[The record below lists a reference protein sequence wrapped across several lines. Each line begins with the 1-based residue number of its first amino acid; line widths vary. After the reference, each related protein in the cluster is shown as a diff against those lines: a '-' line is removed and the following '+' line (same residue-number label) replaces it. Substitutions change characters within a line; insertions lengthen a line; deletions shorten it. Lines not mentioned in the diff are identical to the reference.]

1 MSDAAIRLGGMALPN
16 GVLVHGPTSWAC
28 AVRLDDGTVKVAAAA
43 KRLRGDGVT
52 RPFLRGPARL
62 LEALAVLPE
71 LRRALPEAR
80 LPFDR
85 PAVIAAMVAG
95 AVTLR
100 AVRRSGNLG
109 PLAEE
114 LVAGLVAAAPALV
127 ALRGGELAGYHGAEH
142 ATIGAYETGAPHG
155 PEHDRCGS
163 HLAGPMLGASAL
175 FGAVAARAPHAL
187 REPARAV
194 ASVAAVGVATE
205 IFAWMLRNP
214 ERPLARALAR
224 PGSELQRRIGT
235 REPTPGQLEVAEAAL
250 AACLVL
256 ERGGQPLLSRSPL
269 RLAAARDGDDAA
281 GSGDN

>member
-1 MSDAAIRLGGMALPN
+1 MSDVAIRLGGMALQN

-28 AVRLDDGTVKVAAAA
+28 AVRLDDGTVKVASSP

-85 PAVIAAMVAG
+85 PAVLAAMAAS

-100 AVRRSGNLG
+100 ALRRSGNLG

-114 LVAGLVAAAPALV
+114 LLAGLLSAAPALV
-127 ALRGGELAGYHGAEH
+127 ALRGGELAAYHGAEH
-142 ATIGAYETGAPHG
+142 AAIGAYETGAPHG
-155 PEHDRCGS
+155 PEHNRCGS
-163 HLAGPMLGASAL
+163 HLVGPLLGASAL
-175 FGAVAARAPHAL
+175 FGAAAARAPRAL

-205 IFAWMLRNP
+205 AFGWMQRNP

-235 REPTPGQLEVAEAAL
+235 REPSPEQLEVAEAAL

-256 ERGGQPLLSRSPL
+256 ERRAPPPLSRPAL
-269 RLAAARDGDDAA
+269 RLAPALGSDG
-281 GSGDN
+281 

>member
-28 AVRLDDGTVKVAAAA
+28 AVRLDDGSVKVAAAA
-43 KRLRGDGVT
+43 KRLRGDRVT
-52 RPFLRGPARL
+52 QPFLRGPARL

-85 PAVIAAMVAG
+85 PAVFASMVAG
-95 AVTLR
+95 AVTMR
-100 AVRRSGNLG
+100 AVRRSGSLG

-114 LVAGLVAAAPALV
+114 LVAGLLSAAPALI

-163 HLAGPMLGASAL
+163 HLVGPLLGASAL
-175 FGAVAARAPHAL
+175 FGAAAARAPRAL

-194 ASVAAVGVATE
+194 AAVAAVGVATE
-205 IFAWMLRNP
+205 VFVWMQRNS

-224 PGSELQRRIGT
+224 PGAELQRRIGT
-235 REPTPGQLEVAEAAL
+235 REPAPGQLEVAEAAL

-256 ERGGQPLLSRSPL
+256 ERGGSPLVSRPPL
-269 RLAAARDGDDAA
+269 RLAAAPDSDA
-281 GSGDN
+281 